1 MRKIIKKIFIV
12 LSVLSLN
19 NATIYASDSNK
30 WDAVLNAISEIES
43 KGIPDVV
50 SKNGKYVGIL
60 QISTVLV
67 DECNRLV
74 GEKRFTY
81 DHRLDVEKS
90 YEMFFIIQR
99 HYNKENDIEK
109 AIRLWN
115 GGPKYSIQKTEAYY
129 QKVLKVMRNEQEKEN
144 NRS

>member
-43 KGIPDVV
+43 RGIPDIV

-144 NRS
+144 NRI

>member
-43 KGIPDVV
+43 KGIPDIV

-81 DHRLDVEKS
+81 NHRLDVEKS

-99 HYNKENDIEK
+99 YYNKENDIEK

>member
-43 KGIPDVV
+43 KGIPDIV

-81 DHRLDVEKS
+81 GHRLDVEKS

-99 HYNKENDIEK
+99 YYNKENDIEK

>member
-43 KGIPDVV
+43 KGIPDIV

-81 DHRLDVEKS
+81 DHRLDVGKS

-99 HYNKENDIEK
+99 YYNKENDIEK

>member
-43 KGIPDVV
+43 KGIPDIV

-99 HYNKENDIEK
+99 YYNKENDIEK

>member
-43 KGIPDVV
+43 KGIPDIV

-67 DECNRLV
+67 DECNPLV

-99 HYNKENDIEK
+99 YYNKENDIEK